1 MALAGSGP
9 SNLNSLWS
17 SILFETLFRLG
28 LKQVIVCPGSRSG
41 PLAVA
46 VAEHPHLEAIPIL
59 DERSAAF
66 FALGLARQSH
76 IPVALI
82 CTSGTAAANFY
93 PAVIEASVSHVPL
106 LILTGDRPPE
116 LRFCHAGQA
125 IDQTHLYGGYSR
137 CFRELALPELEQ
149 CGYLRQT
156 IQQLWGRCLSAD
168 PGPVQINIPFRDPL
182 APLKD
187 TEFQARFQEWV
198 AAKSWGETFYQ
209 HISPHPRADPS
220 RFPFPWSDWQAHHRG
235 VIIAGPAQPRV
246 PLDYCRAIAQLSV
259 HLGWPVLADV
269 LSPCRHYQDGIPA
282 VIAGYDLLLRDPD
295 WCEKLAPTAV
305 IQLGELPTSKPLRA
319 WLGQFQPQRWIIDP
333 YGENYD
339 PLHGPSISLQTEV
352 EALLQSEPVNL
363 GGEPRDLSDL
373 SDYLDNWLRGDRQVQ
388 EQLDHLFSETDWLWE
403 PKIAW
408 TLAKMLPHQTP
419 LFIASSMPVRDAET
433 VWPANDRHLQPWF
446 NRGANGIDGTLS
458 TALGIAHRHTAAVLL
473 TGDLACLH
481 DTNGFLIGPQFQGS
495 LTIVLVNNQGGGIF
509 GMLPIAQFE
518 PPFET
523 YFATPQSVSFA
534 TLAAAYG
541 IHYQALH
548 TWTDIEKALDIHE
561 LDRPGIRL
569 LELTCDR
576 QRDAHNR
583 KTRLYPL
590 LSDSLVSIPDTAGS
604 NAVLGSDF
612 DIG

>member
-1 MALAGSGP
+1 MALAGPVP

-28 LKQVIVCPGSRSG
+28 LRQVVVCPGSRSG

-76 IPVALI
+76 TPVALI

-125 IDQTHLYGGYSR
+125 IDQTQLYGGYSR
-137 CFRELALPELEQ
+137 CFRELALPELNQ

-156 IQQLWGRCLSAD
+156 IQQLWHRCLSPD
-168 PGPVQINIPFRDPL
+168 PGPVQINIPLRDPL
-182 APLKD
+182 APLPD
-187 TEFQARFQEWV
+187 PEFQATFQEWV

-209 HISPHPRADPS
+209 HLAPHPRVSPS
-220 RFPFPWSDWQAHHRG
+220 SFLFPWRDWQAHGRG
-235 VIIAGPAQPRV
+235 VIIAGPAQPPV
-246 PLDYCRAIAQLSV
+246 PLDYCRAIAQLSAA
-259 HLGWPVLADV
+259 LGWPVLADV
-269 LSPCRHYQDGIPA
+269 LSPCRHHQDVIPT
-282 VIAGYDLLLRDPD
+282 VISGYDLLLRDSSWAD
-295 WCEKLAPTAV
+295 RLAPTAV

-319 WLGQFQPQRWIIDP
+319 WLSEFQPQRWIIDP
-333 YGENYD
+333 YGDNYD
-339 PLHGPSISLQTEV
+339 PLHGPSIPLQTGV
-352 EALLQSEPVNL
+352 EALLRLDSVTLEDQPA
-363 GGEPRDLSDL
+363 GW
-373 SDYLDNWLRGDRQVQ
+373 SDYLEDWLRGDRQVQ
-388 EQLDHLFSETDWLWE
+388 EQLDHLFAETDWLWE

-408 TLAKMLPHQTP
+408 TLAKMLPPQTP

-433 VWPANDRHLQPWF
+433 VWPANDHHIQPWF

-481 DTNGFLIGPQFQGS
+481 DTNGFLIAPQFQGS
-495 LTIVLVNNQGGGIF
+495 LTIVLVNNHGGGIF
-509 GMLPIAQFE
+509 GMLPIAQFD

-541 IHYQALH
+541 IHYQSLH
-548 TWTDIEKALDIHE
+548 TWPDLEKALEIHE
-561 LDRPGIRL
+561 LNRPGIRL

-590 LSDSLVSIPDTAGS
+590 LSNSFHS
-604 NAVLGSDF
+604 
-612 DIG
+612 